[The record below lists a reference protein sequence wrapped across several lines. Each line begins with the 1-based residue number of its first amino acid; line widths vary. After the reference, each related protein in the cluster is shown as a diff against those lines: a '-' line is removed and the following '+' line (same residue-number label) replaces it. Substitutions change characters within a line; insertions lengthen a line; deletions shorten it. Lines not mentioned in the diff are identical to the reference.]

1 MRAGTL
7 IAVQAGDAGAAREEL
22 ETANPVQSLLP
33 LRGREEIPMNAET
46 KHADSQAIAE
56 DFDPAGTIELPEE
69 STNIFRSSGTTYSKC
84 E

>member
-1 MRAGTL
+1 
-7 IAVQAGDAGAAREEL
+7 
-22 ETANPVQSLLP
+22 
-33 LRGREEIPMNAET
+33 MNAET